1 MSALAKG
8 ENGWR
13 VSELRMPLLLTR
25 SWKKSGRVLS
35 GVKCEQNREFVH
47 EDMFERQTLT
57 MCDQRVHKP
66 TNNSR
71 ADSLAWMALGLVTQK
86 QMCPDAERDAE
97 GLGSKLQ
104 RETPAF
110 FLLG

>member
-1 MSALAKG
+1 M
-8 ENGWR
+8 
-13 VSELRMPLLLTR
+13 
-25 SWKKSGRVLS
+25 
-35 GVKCEQNREFVH
+35 KCEQNREFRH
-47 EDMFERQTLT
+47 EDMFKRQALT

-71 ADSLAWMALGLVTQK
+71 ADTLVWMVLGLLTQE
-86 QMCPDAERDAE
+86 QMSPDAERDAE

-110 FLLG
+110 FSTWINSILIVW